1 MKILADRA
9 IDLVQRLRLRS
20 HGWIWLMG
28 LAFICGVGLVVLALT
43 DHNRCSTSDP
53 ACIFHSYTLVHTA
66 GPAVLGFVGAPAL
79 ISLILAILLRIKVTR
94 RSTRAARAAWFF
106 AALSFLICAVG
117 IAVEG
122 FLMLLEGVLT
132 VWAVAATPLPSDP
145 AERSVGWG
153 PELRRQ
159 ARTPRAR

>member
-1 MKILADRA
+1 
-9 IDLVQRLRLRS
+9 
-20 HGWIWLMG
+20 
-28 LAFICGVGLVVLALT
+28 
-43 DHNRCSTSDP
+43 
-53 ACIFHSYTLVHTA
+53 VHTA

-94 RSTRAARAAWFF
+94 RSTRAARAAWSF

-132 VWAVAATPLPSDP
+132 VWAVAATPFPSDP
-145 AERSVGWG
+145 NDRLAGWG
-153 PELRRQ
+153 AEFRRRRPS
-159 ARTPRAR
+159 A